1 MHAPAG
7 VTQAQSTR
15 NVAGPRGLQRQVV
28 WACDLPALQVAVAC
42 LSGSQPWSRVES
54 PGRP

>member
-42 LSGSQPWSRVES
+42 LSGSQPWSRAES
-54 PGRP
+54 PGHS